1 MAGSAAGK
9 PRSEPSNPWM
19 SGLAN
24 LYSLDFFRLVR
35 SRLNENGVFGQWIQ
49 SYEIDWDTFVLMGR
63 TFKEVFPEGVLIKL
77 GPGPFHLDSHMAI
90 GLLMAD
96 KNDME
101 KAVQHFSST
110 LKISPINAQAQKYLG
125 IAKFQQ
131 GKLDQAVFHLSETL
145 EIMPDDA
152 SLVNEL
158 GKVLLKLKKSQ

>member
-1 MAGSAAGK
+1 
-9 PRSEPSNPWM
+9 
-19 SGLAN
+19 
-24 LYSLDFFRLVR
+24 
-35 SRLNENGVFGQWIQ
+35 
-49 SYEIDWDTFVLMGR
+49 
-63 TFKEVFPEGVLIKL
+63 
-77 GPGPFHLDSHMAI
+77 MAI

-101 KAVQHFSST
+101 KAVQHFSRT

-131 GKLDQAVFHLSETL
+131 GKLDQAVFHLSKAL